1 MKAAFLSLF
10 AITIVAG
17 CATTPEQ
24 RAADEQRREAQREQQ
39 RQREIADRERRHREE
54 VDRER
59 QKYAH
64 LSSDELRVQ
73 IASLNQEIA
82 GGYFG
87 SGLGFLIA
95 KGIYDGKVKERDAQ
109 VRELVRRGDARGG
122 DSVGTL
128 PSGDNKVK
136 GTGSGFFITEDGYFV
151 TCQHVIKNANR
162 VTLKVRAA
170 ERNAVVIRSDEAND
184 IALLKAEGSFRAIP
198 YTSSKDVRLGQS
210 VFTLGYPMPEL
221 QGIEPKLTRGDISS
235 LTGLRD
241 DPKLFQLS
249 IPVQAGNS
257 GGPIIDERGNVVGIL
272 TGHLNDIV
280 AIRASG
286 SIAQNVNYATKSSLL
301 SALLESVP
309 EVLPKLKAPSAAG
322 DRKFQDIV
330 ADVQETVAMVIVY

>member
-1 MKAAFLSLF
+1 
-10 AITIVAG
+10 
-17 CATTPEQ
+17 
-24 RAADEQRREAQREQQ
+24 
-39 RQREIADRERRHREE
+39 
-54 VDRER
+54 
-59 QKYAH
+59 
-64 LSSDELRVQ
+64 
-73 IASLNQEIA
+73 
-82 GGYFG
+82 
-87 SGLGFLIA
+87 
-95 KGIYDGKVKERDAQ
+95 
-109 VRELVRRGDARGG
+109 
-122 DSVGTL
+122 
-128 PSGDNKVK
+128 
-136 GTGSGFFITEDGYFV
+136 
-151 TCQHVIKNANR
+151 
-162 VTLKVRAA
+162 
-170 ERNAVVIRSDEAND
+170 
-184 IALLKAEGSFRAIP
+184 
-198 YTSSKDVRLGQS
+198 
-210 VFTLGYPMPEL
+210 MPEL